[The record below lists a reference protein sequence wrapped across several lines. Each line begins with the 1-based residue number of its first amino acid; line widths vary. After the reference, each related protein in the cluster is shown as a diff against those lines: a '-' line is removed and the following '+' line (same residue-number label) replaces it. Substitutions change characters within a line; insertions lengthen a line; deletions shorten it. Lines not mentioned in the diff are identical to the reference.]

1 MLWLSRRPEWQ
12 RSREFETTT
21 NSSSPGFY
29 GYRESD
35 NAFTEEEPTDEE
47 VSGKTRMRVVFQPT
61 SDTTHTIFYRGHWL
75 RVRRGRKSNGYE
87 MLSIRYAPNT
97 WLPPISVDTL
107 AAVSSLVTIRSSSS
121 SSSRRKK
128 SMKPKLSTAF
138 KYILPIP
145 MVLGVIPTP
154 DTSARYLLSSSTRA

>member
-35 NAFTEEEPTDEE
+35 NAFTEEERTGDDE

-97 WLPPISVDTL
+97 WLPPISVD
-107 AAVSSLVTIRSSSS
+107 
-121 SSSRRKK
+121 
-128 SMKPKLSTAF
+128 ST
-138 KYILPIP
+138 
-145 MVLGVIPTP
+145 
-154 DTSARYLLSSSTRA
+154 TRQCRCP